1 MHKFRIKFSKTGRAA
16 YLSHLDTMRTLQRA
30 IARATLPVKHT
41 EGFNPHA
48 YISIALPL
56 SLGYTSDCEYLDLI
70 LLELLP
76 ENEIISRLNAVLPEG
91 FRVLRA
97 YEQETKVK
105 EISGAKFVLEFVYD
119 NGFDENVVSGL
130 EELLTRPSIM
140 VMKKSKRG
148 ETETDIA
155 PMIYSLAFAP
165 EEEKLRVFAHLAAGS
180 AMSLNPEYL
189 LRVIENEAPSLAP
202 DFVRFHRVA
211 VTCADGS
218 EFH

>member
-1 MHKFRIKFSKTGRAA
+1 MHKFRIQFSKTGRAA

-30 IARATLPVKHT
+30 IARAKLPVKHT

-76 ENEIISRLNAVLPEG
+76 ENEILDRLNAVFPEG

-97 YEQETKVK
+97 YEQEMKVK
-105 EISGAKFVLEFVYD
+105 EIAGAKFVLDFEYD
-119 NGFDENVVSGL
+119 KGFDESVVAGL
-130 EELLTRPSIM
+130 EKLLTRSSIL

-155 PMIYSLAFAP
+155 PMIYSLAFVP
-165 EEEKLRVFAHLAAGS
+165 EEGKLRVLAHLAAGS

-189 LRVIENEAPSLAP
+189 LRVIHNEAPNLAP

-211 VTCADGS
+211 VTCSDGS
-218 EFH
+218 DFH